1 MKRVVRLL
9 PRGIAGQVGVLM
21 AVAVLATAL
30 VGGLAGYRFGA
41 RPAGTDNPIIR
52 IGGFMT
58 VIRLLIAEPD
68 PDAVAVVIATANK
81 TFPGFDFELID
92 SAAVPLPPPAD
103 ARRTSTPE
111 APPPGAA
118 GAPGTPGEPGPPGFP
133 NPIFGPDLGEFL
145 RRDLGVE
152 RVIVEMSTQGKPGRI
167 IIPIA
172 GNRAVRATFPASPAP
187 FGNFGPFRGP
197 DAGRIVSILLLGV
210 LATVLLSLWAAFWL
224 TRPLREL
231 AEATERFEPDRPHEP
246 ITESGPAEVRK
257 AARALN
263 LLRDRVSHLIAQ
275 HARTLAAVGHDLR
288 TPITRLRL
296 KVEFVEDPS
305 LKRALEGDLDRMS
318 AMVEGALNYLRAGHS
333 GAERQRVDLAALVQ
347 TVADSVA
354 ETGGDVVCEL
364 TSGRTPIVADVSS
377 LERAFS
383 NLIENALRYG
393 NRCEV
398 GMTLAPG
405 EARVTVDDDGPGIA
419 EAQRE
424 RMMEPFVRGDEARPA
439 GASEGFGLGLSIA
452 SAVIAD
458 HGGRIA
464 FEDLIPQGLRVVVS
478 LPLATPDAAG

>member
-92 SAAVPLPPPAD
+92 SAALPPPPPAD
-103 ARRTSTPE
+103 ARRASTPE
-111 APPPGAA
+111 APPPGA
-118 GAPGTPGEPGPPGFP
+118 PGDPGPPGFP

-210 LATVLLSLWAAFWL
+210 LATVLVSLWAAFWL

-393 NRCEV
+393 SRCEV